1 MQYSASEFETLYIK
15 CFPPSMR
22 LALSLLHEEDEARD
36 VVHDVFLK
44 LWESNIKV
52 ENPSAYIIRSVRN
65 ASLSRVYKLDNHER
79 IRRSLTLENQCEDV
93 DSEERNEEVLLAIS
107 RLLTSR
113 EKQVVEKIYSEELT
127 YNETASSLG
136 ISLSAVNK
144 HIVSALKKLR
154 THFNTGKS

>member
-79 IRRSLTLENQCEDV
+79 IRRSLTLESQCEDV

-154 THFNTGKS
+154 THFKTGKS

>member
-79 IRRSLTLENQCEDV
+79 IRRSLTLESQCEDV